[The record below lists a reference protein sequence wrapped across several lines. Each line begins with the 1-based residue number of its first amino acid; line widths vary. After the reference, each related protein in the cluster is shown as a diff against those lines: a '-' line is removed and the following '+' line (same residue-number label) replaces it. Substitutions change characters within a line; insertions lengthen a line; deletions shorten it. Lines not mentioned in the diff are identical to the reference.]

1 MISLKFQGG
10 PQLARALAGMSFE
23 KEKAVVRQMLKD
35 AAEPIHDEAERIVA
49 IGQTPPHIA
58 DHIVVSAITKDTD
71 DLGDRRLEPNEHAV
85 AIGPSKD
92 FFYGYFLEFGTIK
105 MAAKPFMRP
114 AFDSKAGESF
124 KVFQER
130 IWAILRDKA
139 GRSTTGGNT

>member
-10 PQLARALAGMSFE
+10 PQLARALAGLSFE
-23 KEKAVVRQMLKD
+23 KEKAVMRQMLKD
-35 AAEPIHDEAERIVA
+35 AAEPIHEEAERIVA
-49 IGQTPPHIA
+49 IGEEAPHIA
-58 DHIVVSAITKDTD
+58 DHIVVSAITKDSD

-85 AIGPSKD
+85 GIGPSKD

-105 MAAKPFMRP
+105 MSAKPFMRP
-114 AFDSKAGESF
+114 AFDSKVGESF

-139 GRSTTGGNT
+139 SRSTTGGNT